1 MLLSRYVPPFRAA
14 SPVFGFAAGSFATA
28 DAVAFAAGGGDRGL
42 STFFAGVLAFTFA
55 DALSNVGYDDA
66 AAVAFAGGVFARGGA
81 AGFAAAFAGGADGGC
96 AVAFDAAFA
105 GGG

>member
-1 MLLSRYVPPFRAA
+1 MLRIVSGPISAA
-14 SPVFGFAAGSFATA
+14 LGPATCFPGGGGPCGADDA
-28 DAVAFAAGGGDRGL
+28 DAAFT
-42 STFFAGVLAFTFA
+42 TFGVFAFTFA
-55 DALSNVGYDDA
+55 DALSNVGYADA